1 MHLDTKNRYE
11 YGYILPSLVG
21 LLSLLSLATISAF
34 NRSATDIH
42 ILQAE
47 RNMAHIFSL
56 AENRLIIAEQA
67 LLDGTLRDDLVQI
80 EPFQPKGF
88 RKRPGIETTHYKL
101 SSRADRHQAHINIQL
116 ILRVH
121 EKTSPDKNSNIPRP
135 TPTSTP
141 IPASTPT
148 PNKTLERVSWQIM

>member
-1 MHLDTKNRYE
+1 LHLDTKNHYE
-11 YGYILPSLVG
+11 HGYILPSLVG

-47 RNMAHIFSL
+47 RNMAHTFAL
-56 AENRLIIAEQA
+56 AENHLIIAEQA

-80 EPFQPKGF
+80 ETFQPKGF

-101 SSRADRHQAHINIQL
+101 SSRAHQHQAHINIQL
-116 ILRVH
+116 TLRVH
-121 EKTSPDKNSNIPRP
+121 EKTSPDKNSSTPRP
-135 TPTSTP
+135 THTPASAPTS
-141 IPASTPT
+141 ALT